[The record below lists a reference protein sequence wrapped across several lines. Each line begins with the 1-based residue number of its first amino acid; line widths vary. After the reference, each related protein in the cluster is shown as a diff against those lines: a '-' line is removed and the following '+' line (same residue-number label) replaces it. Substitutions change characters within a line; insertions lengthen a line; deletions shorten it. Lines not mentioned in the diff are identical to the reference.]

1 MISLEGNVAWLGMPS
16 IMTAHLYVRPCY
28 PELLKARELAID
40 TEVSRNA
47 HYYGGA
53 QWEKGCKSVFTGSQG
68 VCLLAAV
75 EVSLFVKNLSKISK

>member
-40 TEVSRNA
+40 TEVTRNA
-47 HYYGGA
+47 HHYDGA
-53 QWEKGCKSVFTGSQG
+53 RWEKGCKGVFTGSSG

-75 EVSLFVKNLSKISK
+75 AVSLSSKI